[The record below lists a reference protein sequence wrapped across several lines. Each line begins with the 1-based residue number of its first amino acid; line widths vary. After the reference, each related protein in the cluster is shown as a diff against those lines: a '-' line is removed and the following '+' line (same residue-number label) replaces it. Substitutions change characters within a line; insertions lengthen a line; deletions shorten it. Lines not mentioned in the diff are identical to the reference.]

1 MAQTPKL
8 SSRDKPKATKR
19 PPAST
24 DTRRDT
30 RSKTKRPAEAEA
42 VTRPEITAESRR
54 QMIEEAAYFRAEKR
68 GFTSGDPANDWLI
81 AEEEIDQ
88 LLAARAAPT
97 AQ

>member
-1 MAQTPKL
+1 MTQTPKL
-8 SSRDKPKATKR
+8 SSRDKRKTAKR
-19 PPAST
+19 PPASM
-24 DTRRDT
+24 DT
-30 RSKTKRPAEAEA
+30 RSKTTRPAKANA

-54 QMIEEAAYFRAEKR
+54 QMIEEEAYFRAEKR
-68 GFTSGDPANDWLI
+68 GFTSGDPVNDWLI

>member
-19 PPAST
+19 PPASA
-24 DTRRDT
+24 DDS
-30 RSKTKRPAEAEA
+30 SKTKRSTKAGT
-42 VTRPEITAESRR
+42 VTRPEITTASRR

-68 GFTSGDPANDWLI
+68 GFASGDPANDWLL
-81 AEEEIDQ
+81 AEKEIDQ

>member
-1 MAQTPKL
+1 MTQTLKL
-8 SSRDKPKATKR
+8 SSRDKRKAAKR
-19 PPAST
+19 PSASM
-24 DTRRDT
+24 DSQ
-30 RSKTKRPAEAEA
+30 SKTKRPAKANA

-54 QMIEEAAYFRAEKR
+54 QMIEEEAYFRAEKR
-68 GFTSGDPANDWLI
+68 GFTSGDPVNDWLI

>member
-8 SSRDKPKATKR
+8 SSRDKPKPTKR
-19 PPAST
+19 PPASA
-24 DTRRDT
+24 DT
-30 RSKTKRPAEAEA
+30 RSKTKRPAKAKA

-68 GFTSGDPANDWLI
+68 GFTSGDPVNDWLI

-88 LLAARAAPT
+88 LLAAHAAPT